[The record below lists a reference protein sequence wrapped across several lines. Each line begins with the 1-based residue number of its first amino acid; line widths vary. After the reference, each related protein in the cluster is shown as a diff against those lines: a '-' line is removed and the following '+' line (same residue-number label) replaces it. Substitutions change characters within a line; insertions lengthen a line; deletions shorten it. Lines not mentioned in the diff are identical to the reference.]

1 MSADA
6 CHKSLRALKA
16 IYRVCSASCCNDSV
30 TISGSS
36 IGKWMSWSCR
46 SSSGIGSTMPAVA
59 RHGFRESDCSR
70 RAPWWPR
77 LVAQRALRADASCPP
92 GWACSRDSTP
102 AGASPRSKA
111 TPRLT
116 HLWVGLVA
124 SLALNDCS
132 PLWFGDPTED
142 RPIADCRLKA
152 VAGIDGGPTYSKVCG
167 SSSDAYAAAGSATP
181 DTFTYG
187 HLECCHLE
195 AGGLGASRTGS
206 GPGSLLNRTRPPLAR
221 T

>member
-59 RHGFRESDCSR
+59 RHGVRESDCSR

-116 HLWVGLVA
+116 HLWVGLVVESQQVVPA
-124 SLALNDCS
+124 EIQSGGWRLTCQAGMRTM
-132 PLWFGDPTED
+132 PVVAVQPAWQGGDP
-142 RPIADCRLKA
+142 L
-152 VAGIDGGPTYSKVCG
+152 V
-167 SSSDAYAAAGSATP
+167 
-181 DTFTYG
+181 
-187 HLECCHLE
+187 
-195 AGGLGASRTGS
+195 
-206 GPGSLLNRTRPPLAR
+206 
-221 T
+221 